1 MPKNI
6 LDTNLIIRFL
16 VNDDLQKAA
25 RVKKVLQ
32 ESKTANILPDLVVAE
47 IIWVLS
53 SYYEL
58 DKDSIISKIRA
69 LIHVKTIDCNKTLL
83 DLSLANW
90 EKYNISFVDA
100 YLISLAK
107 LKGLNIYSYDLK
119 FDKVDAVIRLEP

>member
-16 VNDDLQKAA
+16 VNDDPQKAA

-32 ESKTANILPDLVVAE
+32 ESKTANILPDLVIAE

-58 DKDSIISKIRA
+58 DKDSIINKIRA

-83 DLSLANW
+83 DQSLANW

-100 YLISLAK
+100 YLISVAK

-119 FDKVDAVIRLEP
+119 FDKVDGVIRQEP

>member
-6 LDTNLIIRFL
+6 IDTNLIIRFL
-16 VNDDLQKAA
+16 VNDDPQKAA

-32 ESKTANILPDLVVAE
+32 ESKTANVLPDLVIAE

-58 DKDSIISKIRA
+58 DKVSIISKIRA
-69 LIHVKTIDCNKTLL
+69 LIHVKTVDCNKALL
-83 DLSLANW
+83 DQALANW

-100 YLISLAK
+100 YLVSVAK
-107 LKGLNIYSYDLK
+107 LKSLNIYSYDLK
-119 FDKVDAVIRLEP
+119 FDKVDGVTRIEP

>member
-1 MPKNI
+1 MPKI
-6 LDTNLIIRFL
+6 LIDTNLIIRFL
-16 VNDDLQKAA
+16 VNDDPQKAA

-32 ESKTANILPDLVVAE
+32 ENKTTNILPDLVIAE

-58 DKDSIISKIRA
+58 DKDSIINKIRA

-83 DLSLANW
+83 DQSLAIW

-100 YLISLAK
+100 YLISVAK

-119 FDKVDAVIRLEP
+119 FDKVDGVIRQEP

>member
-6 LDTNLIIRFL
+6 IDTNLIIRFL
-16 VNDDLQKAA
+16 VNDDPQKAA

-32 ESKTANILPDLVVAE
+32 ESKTANVLPDLVIAE

-58 DKDSIISKIRA
+58 DKVSIISKIRA
-69 LIHVKTIDCNKTLL
+69 LIHVKTVDCNKALL
-83 DLSLANW
+83 DQALANW

-100 YLISLAK
+100 YLVSVAK
-107 LKGLNIYSYDLK
+107 LKSLNIYSYDLK
-119 FDKVDAVIRLEP
+119 FDNF